1 MRLAAVLAKGLGLT
15 RQSEGSDIEPTY
27 PDFHA
32 ALLTMAQRSASRSGR
47 GAPDARMFGKWLQR
61 FNTRRERV
69 MSDELDWNFSDKDDA
84 KAEIRAAVEYL
95 LRDVTG
101 GTRGD
106 IVQEIIAIVRQ
117 VANGLPSDQPDPLDD
132 GLPGG

>member
-1 MRLAAVLAKGLGLT
+1 
-15 RQSEGSDIEPTY
+15 
-27 PDFHA
+27 
-32 ALLTMAQRSASRSGR
+32 
-47 GAPDARMFGKWLQR
+47 
-61 FNTRRERV
+61 

-101 GTRGD
+101 GTHGD

-117 VANGLPSDQPDPLDD
+117 VANGLPLDQPDPLDD

>member
-1 MRLAAVLAKGLGLT
+1 MASAV
-15 RQSEGSDIEPTY
+15 
-27 PDFHA
+27 
-32 ALLTMAQRSASRSGR
+32 
-47 GAPDARMFGKWLQR
+47 
-61 FNTRRERV
+61 NTRREHV